1 MSAQTT
7 QPAAVSID
15 ENGARVMR
23 RVTLHLIP
31 FLLAC
36 YFISFLDRV
45 NVAFAALQMNKDL
58 DFSQSVYGLG
68 SGLFFVTYCLFE
80 VPSNR
85 MLGRVGASR
94 WIARIMLTWGICAA
108 GLAFV
113 VGPYSFYAV
122 RLLLGAAEA
131 GFFPGVLYFLT
142 LWFPVAYRSRIIG
155 MFMAGVA
162 ISGIVGAPLSGFL
175 LSLDGLAGLRGWQW
189 LFIIEGAPAILL
201 APLCLVLLKDSPAQ
215 AGWLAEADRT
225 WLMRTLANEHE
236 ASDVKH
242 GDKYWLVVFDPR
254 VLFLALIYFTN
265 VCLINGILFFLP
277 MIVKSFGLS
286 NAQTGFVSA
295 IPSLCGLFAVV
306 WWGQRSDKIGNRPLA
321 AGIANGL
328 AGLALLASVLVAD
341 PVVRIACVSVSFAA
355 TLSFTAPFWS
365 IPPALLSGPAR
376 AAGYAAI
383 SSLGVLGGF
392 VAPTIIG
399 YLKDVTG
406 DFRLGLG
413 IVAIAA
419 IVAAAAL
426 HTIGGRMVRAAESH
440 SA

>member
-1 MSAQTT
+1 MSDQIAQK
-7 QPAAVSID
+7 AAVSID
-15 ENGARVMR
+15 GDGARIMR

-58 DFSQSVYGLG
+58 GFSPSIYGLG

-85 MLGRVGASR
+85 MLTRFGASR
-94 WIARIMLTWGICAA
+94 WIARIMMTWGICAA
-108 GLAFV
+108 GIAFV
-113 VGPYSFYAV
+113 VGPYSFYTM

-162 ISGIVGAPLSGFL
+162 ISGVVGAPLSGFL
-175 LSLDGLAGLRGWQW
+175 LTLDGMAGLHGWQW
-189 LFIIEGAPAILL
+189 LFLVEGVPAILL
-201 APLCLVLLKDSPAQ
+201 APLCLMLLKDSPSQ
-215 AGWLAEADRT
+215 AGWLAEADRV
-225 WLMRTLANEHE
+225 WLMQTLASEHQ
-236 ASDVKH
+236 AADAKH
-242 GDKYWLVVFDPR
+242 GSGYWGVVFYPR

-277 MIVKSFGLS
+277 MIVKGFGLT
-286 NAQTGFVSA
+286 NTQTGFVSA
-295 IPSLCGLFAVV
+295 IPSLCGLVAVI
-306 WWGQRSDKIGNRPLA
+306 WWGRRSDKLGNRPLA
-321 AGIANGL
+321 AGIANGV
-328 AGLALLASVLVAD
+328 AGLALLASVLLND
-341 PVVRIACVSVSFAA
+341 PVARIVCLSIAFGA

-365 IPPALLSGPAR
+365 IPPALLTGPAR

-399 YLKDVTG
+399 FLKDATG

-413 IVAIAA
+413 IVAVAA
-419 IVAAAAL
+419 ICGAVAL
-426 HTIGGRMVRAAESH
+426 NRIGGRMMRAAQTH
-440 SA
+440 TA

>member
-1 MSAQTT
+1 MNVQLA
-7 QPAAVSID
+7 PDDVSGID
-15 ENGARVMR
+15 GDGARIMR

-58 DFSQSVYGLG
+58 GFSQSVYGLG

-85 MLGRVGASR
+85 MLTRVGASR
-94 WIARIMLTWGICAA
+94 WIARIMVTWGLCAA

-113 VGPYSFYAV
+113 VGPYSFFTM

-155 MFMAGVA
+155 LFLAGVA
-162 ISGIVGAPLSGFL
+162 ISGVIGAPLSGFL
-175 LSLDGLAGLRGWQW
+175 LNLDGLAGLHGWQW
-189 LFIIEGAPAILL
+189 LFIVEGAPAIIL
-201 APLCLVLLKDSPAQ
+201 APLCLVLLKDSPSQ
-215 AGWLAEADRT
+215 ANWLAPADRD
-225 WLMRTLANEHE
+225 WLMKRLASEHQ
-236 ASDVKH
+236 AADAKH
-242 GDKYWLVVFDPR
+242 GEGYWAVLFDPR

-277 MIVKSFGLS
+277 MIVKGFGLT
-286 NAQTGFVSA
+286 NTQTGFVSA
-295 IPSLCGLFAVV
+295 LPSLCGLFAVI
-306 WWGQRSDKIGNRPLA
+306 WWGRRSDKIGNRPLM
-321 AGIANGL
+321 AGLANGL
-328 AGLALLASVLVAD
+328 AGVALIASVLVDD
-341 PVVRIACVSVSFAA
+341 PVARIALVSISFAA

-365 IPPALLSGPAR
+365 IPPELLTGPAR

-399 YLKDVTG
+399 FLKDATG

-413 IVAIAA
+413 IVGLAA
-419 IVAAAAL
+419 IVAAVAL
-426 HTIGGRMVRAAESH
+426 DKIGAHMMRAAQTP